1 MKIQKV
7 IGLFI
12 IAMSILTISLQRSL
26 ANLARYVDQTTGE
39 YWKDNYVYKYMP
51 SNSYVFFWIGLAIG
65 IYLIVKKD

>member
-1 MKIQKV
+1 MKFQKV

-26 ANLARYVDQTTGE
+26 ANLARYVDQTTGK
-39 YWKDNYVYKYMP
+39 YWSDAYAYKYMP
-51 SNSYVFFWIGLAIG
+51 INSQVFFWICLAIG